1 MNRLELNYGLL
12 FVVLALMGF
21 GMIMVYSSSAVY
33 ALETYGDSLF
43 FAKRQSLFLVLGLM
57 ALTLGLVLQNL
68 ERYLKRQELKDVVLL
83 I

>member
-57 ALTLGLVLQNL
+57 ALTVGLVLPVQRSENM
-68 ERYLKRQELKDVVLL
+68 
-83 I
+83 